1 MKLCENGDKNER
13 RRAKRKEEEEEGCI
27 CAEDGAKAD

>member
-13 RRAKRKEEEEEGCI
+13 RRAKRKEEEEGYI